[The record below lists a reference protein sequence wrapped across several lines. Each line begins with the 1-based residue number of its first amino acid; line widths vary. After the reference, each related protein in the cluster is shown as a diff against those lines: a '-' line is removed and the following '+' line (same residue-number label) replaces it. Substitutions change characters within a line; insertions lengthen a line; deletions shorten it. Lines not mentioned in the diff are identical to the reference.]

1 MQIKNRFLKIKNFK
15 FVGLFVGVGLLS
27 IGLLSAESNTTLT
40 TSNKN
45 SHDSNQNSTT
55 QSSSLLTNSAETLES
70 VEKIETFVVQI
81 KNSFPDVS
89 SSTKKIVILEDLEQE
104 KESAYSSTVSKEVV
118 LYLLGF
124 KWLWGIFTGYRST
137 FVTPAWNEMQKV
149 KSQLSIAQQQLDATK
164 TLIVEAAEKIKK
176 TLKNVIGNSENVRLS
191 LAAQR
196 AKTKLELIKHQME
209 YLIKRLYDEARHE
222 LVFQKSATLG
232 RKSEY
237 YNSSYVSNFGGSNS
251 EVGIESRTETGL
263 DTVTR
268 QIWEKAEVERLM
280 QNRKEF
286 KEEVERARA
295 DFENTSKLE
304 EYVQLLQEAILSLKI
319 KLKKEKQY

>member
-104 KESAYSSTVSKEVV
+104 KESAYSSTVGKEVV

-124 KWLWGIFTGYRST
+124 K
-137 FVTPAWNEMQKV
+137 
-149 KSQLSIAQQQLDATK
+149 
-164 TLIVEAAEKIKK
+164 
-176 TLKNVIGNSENVRLS
+176 
-191 LAAQR
+191 
-196 AKTKLELIKHQME
+196 
-209 YLIKRLYDEARHE
+209 
-222 LVFQKSATLG
+222 
-232 RKSEY
+232 
-237 YNSSYVSNFGGSNS
+237 
-251 EVGIESRTETGL
+251 
-263 DTVTR
+263 
-268 QIWEKAEVERLM
+268 
-280 QNRKEF
+280 
-286 KEEVERARA
+286 
-295 DFENTSKLE
+295 
-304 EYVQLLQEAILSLKI
+304 
-319 KLKKEKQY
+319 